1 LADET
6 LRENRE
12 ATGTAALAHPADGKN
27 FRDPEAFRAMF
38 QRFGRPVL
46 SFIYHSLGDRSGA
59 EELTQE
65 TFLRAYR
72 GLGSLRDDS
81 RLSTWLF
88 GIARNVVR
96 EAIREKRRDPRLV
109 DLDDS
114 SVQTLRDEGVGPQ
127 DQLLT
132 GELQRTIRRSLDGL
146 SDDQRAVF
154 VLKMLSRMSYQEISR
169 ITGSS
174 VGKLKT
180 DLHRARLQMR
190 ERLRPYLGGQD
201 RKQRGGA

>member
-1 LADET
+1 
-6 LRENRE
+6 
-12 ATGTAALAHPADGKN
+12 
-27 FRDPEAFRAMF
+27 M
-38 QRFGRPVL
+38 
-46 SFIYHSLGDRSGA
+46 
-59 EELTQE
+59 
-65 TFLRAYR
+65 
-72 GLGSLRDDS
+72 RDDS

-109 DLDDS
+109 DLNDA
-114 SVQTLRDEGVGPQ
+114 SVQTLRDERVGPQ
-127 DQLLT
+127 DRLLT
-132 GELQRTIRRSLDGL
+132 GELQRTIRRSLDSL
-146 SDDQRAVF
+146 SDDQRTVF
-154 VLKMLSRMSYQEISR
+154 VLKMLNRMSYLEISR